1 MNFWFDFKGLL
12 EQFIFSESMWRIGA
26 ALGVIILTFL
36 LRRVFVKIILG
47 LLKRLTSKTETNI
60 DDILL
65 EIIEKPARF
74 AFIILGIFL
83 ASQITVL
90 SPNVDLFLG
99 RVTRSLILFTLFW
112 AAYRATDIF
121 TYIFEKF
128 TQKTDTKLDNMLIS
142 FLSNSVKIVIAIIG
156 SVSIIQVWFKEIA
169 GILTGVGLGG
179 LVLALAAQDTAS
191 NIFGSITIMLDRPF
205 TIGDW
210 IQTSTVEGTVEDM
223 GFRSTKV
230 RTFSQALV
238 TVPNSVLGK
247 DTITNWSKM
256 GKRRI
261 SYRLPLSYSTTPE
274 QLEECLIRLREM
286 LKSHPE
292 IHQETIFV
300 HFEKI
305 GDRGLDLFLYFF
317 TKTTKWKV
325 FLEVQEDVH
334 LKILHILDELG
345 LSVAL
350 PARNIYV
357 ENGKLPKTE
366 LED

>member
-74 AFIILGIFL
+74 AFIILGIYL

-169 GILTGVGLGG
+169 GILTGVGLG
-179 LVLALAAQDTAS
+179 D
-191 NIFGSITIMLDRPF
+191 
-205 TIGDW
+205 
-210 IQTSTVEGTVEDM
+210 
-223 GFRSTKV
+223 
-230 RTFSQALV
+230 
-238 TVPNSVLGK
+238 
-247 DTITNWSKM
+247 
-256 GKRRI
+256 
-261 SYRLPLSYSTTPE
+261 
-274 QLEECLIRLREM
+274 
-286 LKSHPE
+286 
-292 IHQETIFV
+292 
-300 HFEKI
+300 
-305 GDRGLDLFLYFF
+305 
-317 TKTTKWKV
+317 
-325 FLEVQEDVH
+325 
-334 LKILHILDELG
+334 
-345 LSVAL
+345 
-350 PARNIYV
+350 
-357 ENGKLPKTE
+357 
-366 LED
+366 